1 MTTSTSTSTT
11 TSTSTSTTTSTAA
24 EEFAD
29 LPNAPVIQ
37 RRWVT
42 VATGGHVGGVF
53 WHTHKPTVVLL
64 HDAGSSARAWD
75 DVLLALDRSAVAL
88 DLPGHGHSS
97 WRGRGDYRPRRLA
110 GTLDETVRSFAP
122 GGVPVVGLGFG
133 ALAAIALKAK
143 FPHST
148 GRIVL
153 VDALPGTL
161 SPGLRLWPTPSPEFT
176 TRDEA
181 AAWLE
186 ERGAT
191 DAARTAELQT
201 EQTADGTWSWRHHLG
216 SLPTDAPTA
225 LDDETLWEQLA
236 AVPAPLL
243 VRTEG
248 GPLDAGSLDRF
259 RAQVPGGDIITVH
272 ADPQALADVLRPL
285 TH

>member
-1 MTTSTSTSTT
+1 MTTSTSTSTG
-11 TSTSTSTTTSTAA
+11 TAA

-29 LPNAPVIQ
+29 LPNAPLIQ
-37 RRWVT
+37 RRWMT
-42 VATGGHVGGVF
+42 VVTGGHVGGVF
-53 WHTHKPTVVLL
+53 WHPQKPTVVLL
-64 HDAGSSARAWD
+64 HDAGASARAWD
-75 DVLLALDRSAVAL
+75 DVLLALDRPAVAL
-88 DLPGHGHSS
+88 DLPGHGRSS
-97 WRGRGDYRPRRLA
+97 RRGRGDYRPRRLA
-110 GTLDETVRSFAP
+110 ATLEEATRSFAP
-122 GGVPVVGLGFG
+122 GGVPVVGAGFG

-143 FPHST
+143 FPHSA
-148 GRIVL
+148 GRLVL

-161 SPGLRLWPTPSPEFT
+161 SPGLRLWPTPSPEFA
-176 TRDEA
+176 TRAEA

-191 DAARTAELQT
+191 DAARTADLET
-201 EQTADGTWSWRHHLG
+201 EQAADGTWSWRHHLG
-216 SLPTDAPTA
+216 SLPADAPAA

-248 GPLDAGSLDRF
+248 GPLDTVSLDRF
-259 RAQVPGGDIITVH
+259 RTQVPDGDIVTVH

>member
-1 MTTSTSTSTT
+1 MTTSTSTST
-11 TSTSTSTTTSTAA
+11 STTTAA
-24 EEFAD
+24 EEFAG

-42 VATGGHVGGVF
+42 VATGGHIGGVF
-53 WHTHKPTVVLL
+53 WHPQKPTVALL
-64 HDAGSSARAWD
+64 HDAGASARAWD
-75 DVLLALDRSAVAL
+75 DVLLALDRPAVAL
-88 DLPGHGHSS
+88 DLPGHGRSS
-97 WRGRGDYRPRRLA
+97 RRGRGDYRPRRLA
-110 GTLDETVRSFAP
+110 GTLEEAARSFAP
-122 GGVPVVGLGFG
+122 GGVPLVGAGFG

-143 FPHST
+143 FPHSV
-148 GRIVL
+148 GRLVL

-161 SPGLRLWPTPSPEFT
+161 SAGLRLWPAPSPEFA

-181 AAWLE
+181 AAWLA

-191 DAARTAELQT
+191 DAARTAELET
-201 EQTADGTWSWRHHLG
+201 EQAPDGTWSWRHHLG
-216 SLPTDAPTA
+216 SLPADAPTA

-236 AVPAPLL
+236 AVPFPLL

-248 GPLDAGSLDRF
+248 GPLDAVSLDRF
-259 RAQVPGGDIITVH
+259 RTQVPDGDIVTVH